1 MTVFLMILKI
11 IGLILLGL
19 LGLLLLLVLLV
30 LFVPVRYSGR
40 GLKEPGVLRAEVGVT
55 WLLHLVRFKGTYE
68 HKNFRMNL
76 KVLFFTIMD
85 SGGEEKDEEKE
96 EDISFETEEDAGLF
110 TEDSLQEI
118 RFKADRD
125 EGSEEGKE
133 ENGKSEAKEETL
145 REERAE
151 EDSKEPEKAESDTLK
166 DAEASK
172 EHTETKEHGENKGHR
187 RPKKPEKHE
196 KNSGNEEISLKDRI
210 GNLINNRDYLER
222 AWEKKKD
229 VIKKALGRVK
239 KLIIHV
245 LPHKIQ
251 GYVEYGF
258 EDPALTGEVLG
269 VIAVLY
275 SRTGHKLKIC
285 PDFENRVLN
294 ADVTLKGKIRIFTF
308 LLLFVLVY
316 FNKELRRT
324 WKYVRHLSEVDMDEE
339 RASKAAKKQNAA

>member
-118 RFKADRD
+118 RFKADRN

-166 DAEASK
+166 DTGASK
-172 EHTETKEHGENKGHR
+172 RHKEPKAHKG
-187 RPKKPEKHE
+187 PKKPEKHE
-196 KNSGNEEISLKDRI
+196 KNSGNEEISFKDRI

-294 ADVTLKGKIRIFTF
+294 ADVTLKGKIRFFTV

>member
-30 LFVPVRYSGR
+30 LFVPVRYSGC

-55 WLLHLVRFKGTYE
+55 WLLHLVRFKGIYE
-68 HKNFRMNL
+68 HKNFRAIL
-76 KVLFFTIMD
+76 KVLMFTILD
-85 SGGEEKDEEKE
+85 TGGEDKDEEKE
-96 EDISFETEEDAGLF
+96 EDISFETEEDADLF
-110 TEDSLQEI
+110 TEASLQEI
-118 RFKADRD
+118 RYKAGRN
-125 EGSEEGKE
+125 EGSEEGQE
-133 ENGKSEAKEETL
+133 ESGKSEEKEETV
-145 REERAE
+145 REERAQ
-151 EDSKEPEKAESDTLK
+151 EDKKEPAKAEPDTLK
-166 DAEASK
+166 ETAASK
-172 EHTETKEHGENKGHR
+172 GHKGLKEHKR
-187 RPKKPEKHE
+187 SKKPGKPG
-196 KNSGNEEISLKDRI
+196 KDSGNEEISLKDRI
-210 GNLINNRDYLER
+210 ANLVKNRDYLER

-229 VIKKALGRVK
+229 VIMKALGRVK

-245 LPHKIQ
+245 LPHKIA

-269 VIAVLY
+269 LIAVLY
-275 SRTGHKLKIC
+275 SRTGHRLRIC

-294 ADVTLKGKIRIFTF
+294 ADVTLKGKIRFFTV

-339 RASKAAKKQNAA
+339 RASKAAEKQSAA